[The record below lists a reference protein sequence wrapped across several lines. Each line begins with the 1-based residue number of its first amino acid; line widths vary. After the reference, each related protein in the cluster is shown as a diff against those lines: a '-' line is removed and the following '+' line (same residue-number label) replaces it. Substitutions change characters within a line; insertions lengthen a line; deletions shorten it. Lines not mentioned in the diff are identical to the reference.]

1 MFVFRVSGLTVLLF
15 LLLASSV
22 PAVSLDGNP
31 GGQSLQAQF
40 DVPESDLLEAVQ
52 EVIGDQIIHG
62 TQQYAKEKVLY
73 GAHSA
78 ESSSAFRESHID
90 GKVFYK
96 VAENVLSPQFFKD
109 SNDLGTIAIRYII
122 RAINPTSTALQIDA
136 VFLENDH
143 RRVHQ
148 SEGVVESAEF
158 AEIQKRLDALN
169 LRRKEAH
176 EERKKLD
183 QLQAEDNALA
193 LAGNPSSGTA
203 GAANSAV
210 QDLERRVTILR
221 RQAERRV
228 KDSET
233 PLRSAP
239 FRSATTIASLP
250 AQTEVLIVVI
260 TPYWYGVETQDGRR
274 GWIHHSQLEMLP

>member
-1 MFVFRVSGLTVLLF
+1 M
-15 LLLASSV
+15 
-22 PAVSLDGNP
+22 
-31 GGQSLQAQF
+31 
-40 DVPESDLLEAVQ
+40 
-52 EVIGDQIIHG
+52 
-62 TQQYAKEKVLY
+62 
-73 GAHSA
+73 
-78 ESSSAFRESHID
+78 
-90 GKVFYK
+90 
-96 VAENVLSPQFFKD
+96 
-109 SNDLGTIAIRYII
+109 
-122 RAINPTSTALQIDA
+122 
-136 VFLENDH
+136 
-143 RRVHQ
+143 
-148 SEGVVESAEF
+148 ESAEF

>member
-1 MFVFRVSGLTVLLF
+1 M
-15 LLLASSV
+15 
-22 PAVSLDGNP
+22 
-31 GGQSLQAQF
+31 
-40 DVPESDLLEAVQ
+40 
-52 EVIGDQIIHG
+52 
-62 TQQYAKEKVLY
+62 
-73 GAHSA
+73 
-78 ESSSAFRESHID
+78 
-90 GKVFYK
+90 
-96 VAENVLSPQFFKD
+96 SPQFFKD

-239 FRSATTIASLP
+239 FRSATTIASLLKP
-250 AQTEVLIVVI
+250 
-260 TPYWYGVETQDGRR
+260 RC
-274 GWIHHSQLEMLP
+274 